1 MSYQTQVPN
10 YDTTTGAPL
19 PAGWVRWVDPE
30 TDDFYYHNES
40 TGETTWDDP
49 TRWKVGLLFDRLRG
63 EPPKEAPL
71 YRPRTIECAFAE
83 YSAADENESD
93 GDAPVTLRVYDVSFR
108 GAGALN
114 SLLNGSS
121 GAFHTAIEVHG
132 LEWSFGA
139 TTDDDDDTSGIFAC
153 DPASAQPHRYREA
166 IPLGRTKKSPVDV
179 FNILLRLA
187 PFWLGKSYDVLRKNC
202 NSFCILFS
210 GELGAD
216 APPPWTHRLGDG
228 AAALDDRVS
237 RLLETT
243 GLGGGDEPRAD
254 GPAAVVWDHPQRVS
268 ESPMTPSVV
277 DKSMSTQVVRA
288 PLRFVGRSGTFVGRV
303 AARARGLFF
312 RAGRAV
318 ADHRRRRRAG
328 GRVDPAQILWVAAR
342 DKAYP
347 GPLRLDACAAAARSS
362 ARATCRESA
371 STAATASGS

>member
-1 MSYQTQVPN
+1 MSYQVQVPN

-30 TDDFYYHNES
+30 SDEFYYHNET

-63 EPPKEAPL
+63 EPPKDAPL

-83 YSAADENESD
+83 YSSADTDESD

-139 TTDDDDDTSGIFAC
+139 TADDDDDTSGIFCC

-166 IPLGRTKKSPVDV
+166 ISLGRTKKSPVDV

-254 GPAAVVWDHPQRVS
+254 GPAAVVWDHPQWCARHFDSLAEAERLWAALPLAHAACFFVRDA
-268 ESPMTPSVV
+268 PSLTIDGADAPAVEWTLH
-277 DKSMSTQVVRA
+277 KSYGLPHATARIRDRFASTRA
-288 PLRFVGRSGTFVGRV
+288 L
-303 AARARGLFF
+303 
-312 RAGRAV
+312 
-318 ADHRRRRRAG
+318 RRRAPPPV
-328 GRVDPAQILWVAAR
+328 RPAANLLR
-342 DKAYP
+342 P
-347 GPLRLDACAAAARSS
+347 PRRPLGAS
-362 ARATCRESA
+362 ESKEVEL
-371 STAATASGS
+371 

>member
-1 MSYQTQVPN
+1 MSYQVQVPN
-10 YDTTTGAPL
+10 YDTSTGAPL
-19 PAGWVRWVDPE
+19 PAGWVRWVDP
-30 TDDFYYHNES
+30 DSNDFYYHNES

-63 EPPKEAPL
+63 EPSKEAPL
-71 YRPRTIECAFAE
+71 YRPRMIECAFAE
-83 YSAADENESD
+83 YSADDADESD

-121 GAFHTAIEVHG
+121 GAFHTDIEVHG

-243 GLGGGDEPRAD
+243 GLGGGDEPRVD

-268 ESPMTPSVV
+268 ESTTMPSV
-277 DKSMSTQVVRA
+277 
-288 PLRFVGRSGTFVGRV
+288 
-303 AARARGLFF
+303 AR
-312 RAGRAV
+312 
-318 ADHRRRRRAG
+318 
-328 GRVDPAQILWVAAR
+328 
-342 DKAYP
+342 
-347 GPLRLDACAAAARSS
+347 
-362 ARATCRESA
+362 
-371 STAATASGS
+371 

>member
-1 MSYQTQVPN
+1 M
-10 YDTTTGAPL
+10 
-19 PAGWVRWVDPE
+19 
-30 TDDFYYHNES
+30 
-40 TGETTWDDP
+40 
-49 TRWKVGLLFDRLRG
+49 GLLFDRIRG

-83 YSAADENESD
+83 YSADDADESD

-166 IPLGRTKKSPVDV
+166 ISLGRTKKSPVDV

-268 ESPMTPSVV
+268 ESTTMPSVA
-277 DKSMSTQVVRA
+277 Q
-288 PLRFVGRSGTFVGRV
+288 
-303 AARARGLFF
+303 
-312 RAGRAV
+312 
-318 ADHRRRRRAG
+318 
-328 GRVDPAQILWVAAR
+328 RVDVHT
-342 DKAYP
+342 
-347 GPLRLDACAAAARSS
+347 GG
-362 ARATCRESA
+362 ARATSIAWQRPSGCGPRCRSRTRLA
-371 STAATASGS
+371 SSCGTLPH

>member
-1 MSYQTQVPN
+1 MQLSRLAALNTSENLPRPLSHPREPWGRLRQAQWLQPVQARATDAVARNESRVQTQVPN
-10 YDTTTGAPL
+10 YDTSNGAPL

-30 TDDFYYHNES
+30 TDEFYYHNES

-83 YSAADENESD
+83 YSADDENESD
-93 GDAPVTLRVYDVSFR
+93 GDAPVTLRVYDVSFS

-139 TTDDDDDTSGIFAC
+139 TADDDDDTSGIFAC

-166 IPLGRTKKSPVDV
+166 ISLGRTKKSPVDV

-243 GLGGGDEPRAD
+243 GLGGGRA
-254 GPAAVVWDHPQRVS
+254 A
-268 ESPMTPSVV
+268 
-277 DKSMSTQVVRA
+277 
-288 PLRFVGRSGTFVGRV
+288 
-303 AARARGLFF
+303 
-312 RAGRAV
+312 
-318 ADHRRRRRAG
+318 RRRAG
-328 GRVDPAQILWVAAR
+328 GGGLGPPPVVCA
-342 DKAYP
+342 
-347 GPLRLDACAAAARSS
+347 PLRLVGGGRTVVGRPAAGARGLLL
-362 ARATCRESA
+362 RAGRSR
-371 STAATASGS
+371 